1 MVQSHWLRAS
11 FKRLVWRTL
20 EGPKTGD
27 RLGRRFD
34 RSMIG
39 LILLSVT
46 GVVLRTVPSNL
57 ADTPWTLVAIESGTV
72 AIFSIEI
79 LLRLWVA
86 DLGGA
91 GARRPRL
98 AYLTSA
104 EGLIDMVAV
113 VPFYLQL
120 LMPEWNPAYAG
131 VLLLRV
137 LKLVRYSPAL
147 ETLIA
152 VIAQERKALVG
163 ALTVIFV
170 LLLLS
175 SSVIYLVERA
185 AQPGAFGSIPA
196 SMWWSVTTLTT
207 VGYGDVTPITPIGKL
222 FGAVVALLGVGMIAL
237 PAGILSNGF
246 AKELRQ
252 RRFLR
257 TAELVTGVP
266 LFAGLSV
273 PDVAQ
278 ISRMLELLVVQA
290 GQSVVVK
297 GERASSMFFVVDGA
311 LELEIDGHR
320 EPLRGDFFGEIALLE
335 GGTRSATVRSLTRC
349 QLLELDATHFEQ
361 LMAKNSRIES
371 SVRRVAEERLRADEA
386 RAERK
391 AELP

>member
-1 MVQSHWLRAS
+1 MGAAS
-11 FKRLVWRTL
+11 LKRRVWRTL
-20 EGPKTGD
+20 EGPQTGERLD
-27 RLGRRFD
+27 RLFD

-46 GVVLRTVPSNL
+46 GVVLRTVPSIS
-57 ADTPWTLVAIESGTV
+57 AGTAWTLVAIESGTV

-86 DLGGA
+86 DLGGD
-91 GARRPRL
+91 GARRPRQ

-120 LMPEWNPAYAG
+120 LLPEWNPAYAG

-175 SSVIYLVERA
+175 SSVIYLVERVP
-185 AQPGAFGSIPA
+185 QPGAFGSIPA
-196 SMWWSVTTLTT
+196 SMWWGVTTLTT
-207 VGYGDVTPITPIGKL
+207 VGYGDVTPTTPIGKL
-222 FGAVVALLGVGMIAL
+222 FGAVVALLGVGTIAL

-290 GQSVVVK
+290 GQSIVVK
-297 GERASSMFFVVDGA
+297 GERASSMFFVVEGA
-311 LELEIDGHR
+311 LELDIDGHR

-335 GGTRSATVRSLTRC
+335 GGVRSATVRSLTRC

-361 LMAKNSRIES
+361 LMAKNSRVES
-371 SVRRVAEERLRADEA
+371 SVRRVAEERRRADEA
-386 RAERK
+386 RAERE
-391 AELP
+391 AGLP